1 MKKLRRSVFLWGF
14 LFFSF
19 LPALRAQVLY
29 VAAAGDLRDG
39 ACADEIRAGLTFFTS
54 LFVENLPAENVSVY
68 NAPDSNWTGDDIS
81 AADHPITAL
90 KIAIETCPAAADDG
104 ILIFWFGRG
113 GLVKDEFFFFV
124 SEPAPEGE
132 TPPAEMPEN
141 ADPDGGDA
149 SDAGDAESAESASD
163 PELVTRRIPRS
174 EVILSLK
181 EKKIRFAGLITESS
195 RSFKRGNTE
204 KTPHYTPNTGEIT
217 SLMSS
222 LFFETRGFLDLNS
235 SRKNQSSLLIGTYG
249 SLMLESLGEFLETCD
264 YKAARWT
271 DAIDAVNALMRDNF
285 RAHKQKID
293 VFSVP
298 KEPRDPPPPPG
309 PGPGDWRHHSAQR
322 WRDDWD
328 EIGRSIRERI
338 DRMPDERYPADYQAA
353 PDRFR
358 SRYWSAPVYY
368 PETGDLLIGI
378 NGQRILNYRQYLDA
392 IQMSPEMIYLTVIDH
407 RTGFVYEM
415 RTVMGPPGPAIRLG
429 LAVVEDPWGGVRV
442 TNTVLGPPAAH
453 CQYLIGYRH
462 WRYAPFGI

>member
-132 TPPAEMPEN
+132 TPPAEKPEN

-442 TNTVLGPPAAH
+442 TNTVLGSPAAH